1 MLKLS
6 RINGKEFYINPEMIK
21 AVEKNGDTVLTLSNH
36 ERILIRQSP
45 EEICALFMKYKSQVS
60 KQHENVLNEMREE

>member
-6 RINGKEFYINPEMIK
+6 KINGKEFYVNPEMIK
-21 AVEKNGDTVLTLSNH
+21 AVEKNGDTILTLSNQ

-45 EEICALFMKYKSQVS
+45 EEICALFMNYKKQLSQRQES
-60 KQHENVLNEMREE
+60 ILNEMRE